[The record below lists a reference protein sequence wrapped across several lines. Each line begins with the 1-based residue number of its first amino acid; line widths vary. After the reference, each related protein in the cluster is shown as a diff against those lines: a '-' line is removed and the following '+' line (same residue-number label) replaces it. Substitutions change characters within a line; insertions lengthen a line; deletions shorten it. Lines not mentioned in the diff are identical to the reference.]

1 MIYFAKKA
9 GQAGFEPAQGKGH
22 SSQVKQKAA
31 EQPHIYINTTKPH
44 HVHDGE
50 TILYRGGALVDL
62 RPAINQDVT
71 PMKIS
76 LEKLQSRQP
85 TDFTSVGFATY
96 YSKQKALADVFANY
110 ALKRLHD
117 GKYIDVGIMY
127 LAIPTATL
135 SPMVE
140 VHTSHWKEFVWRM
153 RLMEHDDLPEHLQ
166 TYYDAEILSGGMLR
180 LSTPGVMQMKAQ
192 GQNYTHLQPTK
203 LPDGSTAS
211 QHCFKSVPQV
221 QVMNQVARVW
231 IEQCPRIVAAAESS
245 GKG

>member
-1 MIYFAKKA
+1 MIYLPKKQV
-9 GQAGFEPAQGKGH
+9 GQA
-22 SSQVKQKAA
+22 SSQLRGKAILLKSSRKRPSN
-31 EQPHIYINTTKPH
+31 QHIYMSTTKPH
-44 HVHDGE
+44 PVQDGE

-71 PMKIS
+71 PMEIS

-140 VHTSHWKEFVWRM
+140 VCTSHWKEFVWRM

-166 TYYDAEILSGGMLR
+166 TYYDAEILFGGMLR

-192 GQNYTHLQPTK
+192 GQNYTHLQPMK

-211 QHCFKSVPQV
+211 QYCFKSVPQV